1 MNAASGHTYTG
12 YSQMCFT
19 FMLQKQKLLGNNA
32 TSTNHIIEPK
42 VWGNIMGII
51 LPATAETVFV

>member
-1 MNAASGHTYTG
+1 
-12 YSQMCFT
+12 MCFT

-32 TSTNHIIEPK
+32 TSTNRIIEPK